1 MPLPATT
8 SPLRSPAARL
18 LARRAELRVLI
29 DTAAAVAA
37 GVGEQGSGV
46 FDLKDVA
53 AEDSRARIANA
64 ALTRAAG
71 ELAQVNA
78 ALLRVHEGSYGV
90 CDACGDD
97 IDERRLAA
105 VPTAR
110 FCTGCR
116 AVHERLATASRRT
129 TGLRVAG

>member
-1 MPLPATT
+1 MPTPSMT
-8 SPLRSPAARL
+8 SSVRHPAARL
-18 LARRAELRVLI
+18 LARRAELRALI
-29 DTAAAVAA
+29 DGAASVAA
-37 GVGEQGSGV
+37 GVGEQSSGV

-64 ALTRAAG
+64 TLSRAAG

-78 ALLRVHEGSYGV
+78 ALLRVQEGSYGV

-105 VPTAR
+105 VPAAR
-110 FCTGCR
+110 FCTACQS
-116 AVHERLATASRRT
+116 VDERMATATRRMARS
-129 TGLRVAG
+129 RVAG